1 MIILVN
7 HVLFDF
13 GKVYILVNSILA
25 AIQEKKLSRH
35 SPAKR
40 AVKKKLTPRK
50 ANKNDCHE
58 SHDECFS
65 NPSLIN
71 F

>member
-25 AIQEKKLSRH
+25 AIQEKKTIKTFPCKESCEEKAH
-35 SPAKR
+35 SPEGKQ
-40 AVKKKLTPRK
+40 K
-50 ANKNDCHE
+50 
-58 SHDECFS
+58 
-65 NPSLIN
+65 
-71 F
+71 

>member
-25 AIQEKKLSRH
+25 AIQEKKNYQDIPLQRE
-35 SPAKR
+35 
-40 AVKKKLTPRK
+40 L
-50 ANKNDCHE
+50 
-58 SHDECFS
+58 
-65 NPSLIN
+65 
-71 F
+71 

>member
-25 AIQEKKLSRH
+25 AIHEKKKLSRH
-35 SPAKR
+35 SPCKESCEEKAHSQEG
-40 AVKKKLTPRK
+40 KK
-50 ANKNDCHE
+50 
-58 SHDECFS
+58 
-65 NPSLIN
+65 
-71 F
+71 

>member
-50 ANKNDCHE
+50 EKNDCHE
-58 SHDECFS
+58 LMLNAF
-65 NPSLIN
+65 LILV
-71 F
+71 

>member
-25 AIQEKKLSRH
+25 AIHEKKNYQDIP
-35 SPAKR
+35 PAKR

-50 ANKNDCHE
+50 EKNDCHE
-58 SHDECFS
+58 LMLNAF
-65 NPSLIN
+65 LILV
-71 F
+71 

>member
-25 AIQEKKLSRH
+25 AIQEKNYQDIPLQRE
-35 SPAKR
+35 
-40 AVKKKLTPRK
+40 L
-50 ANKNDCHE
+50 
-58 SHDECFS
+58 
-65 NPSLIN
+65 
-71 F
+71 